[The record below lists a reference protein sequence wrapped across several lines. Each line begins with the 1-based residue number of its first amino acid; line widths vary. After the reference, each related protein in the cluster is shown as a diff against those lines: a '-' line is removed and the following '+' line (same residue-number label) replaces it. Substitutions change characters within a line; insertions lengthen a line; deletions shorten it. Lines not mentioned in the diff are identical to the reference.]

1 MLSVETKR
9 TTREEEQRQDRM
21 VEQVTAS
28 AQSMVFEMATFGP
41 KAAAVKSLF
50 NINPFVFDGMNI
62 PNGIEF
68 PNLKNW
74 FVDILLGEITA
85 RLRTS

>member
-41 KAAAVKSLF
+41 KAAKVRDLFRLNPAV
-50 NINPFVFDGMNI
+50 FVGMNI
-62 PNGIEF
+62 PNGTNL
-68 PNLKNW
+68 PNLKNL
-74 FVDILLGEITA
+74 FVAILLGEPLQLA
-85 RLRTS
+85 RS